1 MKITY
6 SLVLEMRMWTSLGV
20 IIEPSTV
27 SWSLFVSRSV
37 LWSALSLEK
46 LTMLV
51 CPSSLAF
58 QPLAGFG
65 KREAPAGDLGTLGA
79 GNVLPQ
85 AGPELF
91 SKNLR
96 LPRVE
101 FTSVLSN
108 KHLVSTYC
116 VSGTG
121 ASTGESRM

>member
-1 MKITY
+1 
-6 SLVLEMRMWTSLGV
+6 MWTSLGV

-65 KREAPAGDLGTLGA
+65 KREAPAGDVVG
-79 GNVLPQ
+79 
-85 AGPELF
+85 
-91 SKNLR
+91 
-96 LPRVE
+96 
-101 FTSVLSN
+101 
-108 KHLVSTYC
+108 
-116 VSGTG
+116 
-121 ASTGESRM
+121 GESGWVLVFPTPPCLTVV

>member
-1 MKITY
+1 MDP
-6 SLVLEMRMWTSLGV
+6 RGW
-20 IIEPSTV
+20 
-27 SWSLFVSRSV
+27 
-37 LWSALSLEK
+37 K
-46 LTMLV
+46 L
-51 CPSSLAF
+51 
-58 QPLAGFG
+58 
-65 KREAPAGDLGTLGA
+65 
-79 GNVLPQ
+79 LPQ

-116 VSGTG
+116 VPGTG